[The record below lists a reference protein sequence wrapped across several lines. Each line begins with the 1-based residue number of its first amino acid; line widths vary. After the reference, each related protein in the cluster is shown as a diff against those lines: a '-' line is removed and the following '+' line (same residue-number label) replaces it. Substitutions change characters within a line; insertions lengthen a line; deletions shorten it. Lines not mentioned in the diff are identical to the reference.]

1 MENIVIKKATK
12 KQTLDISS
20 LTKKLSSVM
29 LYRTPEAIKKLLN
42 NYFVTLDRRSVI
54 GCCGFKTYPGGDAE
68 IVSLAVEKKY
78 RKLGIGG
85 KLIKKTVREAYKRS
99 SVKRVMAFTNP
110 RVTPLFRKN
119 GFIQVGVQ
127 LFHEKILE
135 ECKRCPRNRLDK
147 NNKYHCNEIA
157 MVYIGK

>member
-1 MENIVIKKATK
+1 MKNITIKKSAK
-12 KQTLDISS
+12 KHTLRISN
-20 LTKKLSSVM
+20 LTKKHSSVM
-29 LYRTPEAIKKLLN
+29 LFRTPKAVERLRK
-42 NYFVTLDRRSVI
+42 NYFIAFDGEKVI
-54 GCCGFKTYPGGDAE
+54 GCCGFKAYPGGDAE
-68 IVSLAVEKKY
+68 IISLVVEKKY
-78 RKLGIGG
+78 RDLGIGS
-85 KLIKKTVREAYKRS
+85 KLIHKAIKDAFKRN

-135 ECKRCPRNRLDK
+135 ECKKCPRNRLDK

-157 MVYIGK
+157 MVYVR